1 MACPSTLASRSTVAP
16 SGAIASWSVLASA
29 PALASTF
36 AALVLTLGCGASS
49 RAPAVV
55 EKPAPSALASAT
67 EPSGAGKPVF
77 QNLGGMWLPAQIP
90 SRAKELKQL
99 GLTIDPSLLADPK
112 SSLLSAI
119 VNLNGCSASFVSK
132 DGLVVTNHHC
142 ATGALQKNSTPTEN
156 LLKTGM
162 LAKTR
167 AEERSSGPSS
177 RLSVLSKMT
186 EVTERVRPELLK
198 VTDDRERTR
207 TLERLQ
213 KEMVAACEQ
222 GRPGVRCGFVSLY
235 EGLRYFS
242 VETLELRDVRIV
254 YAPAAAIGNFGG
266 EIDNWRWPRQ
276 TGDVT
281 FFRAY
286 VGKDGL
292 PADYSPDNVPYQ
304 PASFLKLASTPL
316 SAGDLVIVTGYP
328 GHTSRL
334 TPAAEM
340 RQIQSVVYPEQQ
352 AMFDAYL
359 AMLAELGKDDP
370 DVAIKA
376 TGRRRGFDNYRTKHQ
391 GELEGMQ
398 RAHLLEKKQSEEQA
412 LRAFIAADSARSQRF
427 GSVFGDIDA
436 VIAEQEKTRE
446 ADTALEREFLL
457 PRLIFAA
464 YRIARMA
471 EERAK
476 PDAER
481 DPGYQERNV
490 PRLKDELRSLPQ
502 SFHPKLDRA
511 FLKLALERDR
521 ARDAQHRTPA
531 LELIAGKAPT
541 DAAIAG
547 AIAKLYDK
555 TKLDDEKLRLEL
567 FDKATPAKL
576 AQHPDPIVRL
586 MTKLYPHLRG
596 VDERRKRLEG
606 KLLLVEP
613 RYLEALLAFKGEAVA
628 PDANGTLRVAY
639 GTVQKAPPGTPGSDL
654 GAFTSV
660 AQIVAKTTGKE
671 PFDTPQNLLSAA
683 KLSPRSRFADKSL
696 GDVPVDFLSDVP
708 ITNGNSGSATLN
720 AHGELVGLAFDG
732 TYESVAADWVFSST
746 TRSIH
751 VDLRYVLFLLEEVEH
766 AQDLLR
772 ELGVP
777 VAAPRNP

>member
-1 MACPSTLASRSTVAP
+1 MPSVQRLLPFALS
-16 SGAIASWSVLASA
+16 AI
-29 PALASTF
+29 TF
-36 AALVLTLGCGASS
+36 GCGA
-49 RAPAVV
+49 
-55 EKPAPSALASAT
+55 PAPGPIVPPQTVPSAAASAA
-67 EPSGAGKPVF
+67 PVAAKPTFV
-77 QNLGGMWLPAQIP
+77 NHGGMWLPAQVP
-90 SRAKELKQL
+90 LKAEELKRL
-99 GLTIDPSLLADPK
+99 GLAIDPALLADPK
-112 SSLLSAI
+112 SSLLSSI

-198 VTDDRERTR
+198 VADDRARTL

-213 KEMVAACEQ
+213 KELVAGCEQ

-235 EGLRYFS
+235 EGMRYFS
-242 VETLELRDVRIV
+242 VETLEIRDIRIV
-254 YAPAAAIGNFGG
+254 YAPAEGIGNFGG

-276 TGDVT
+276 CGDVT

-286 VGKDGL
+286 VGKDGM

-304 PASFLKLASTPL
+304 PPAFLKLASTPL
-316 SAGDLVIVTGYP
+316 SAGDLVLVAGYP
-328 GHTSRL
+328 GHTSLL

-340 RQIQSVVYPEQQ
+340 RQIQSVVYPQQQ

-359 AMLAELGKDDP
+359 AMLADVSKDDP
-370 DVAIKA
+370 EVAIKA

-398 RAHLLEKKQSEEQA
+398 RAGLLAKKQAEEQA
-412 LRAFIAADSARSQRF
+412 LKAFIAADSARQAAF
-427 GSVFGDIDA
+427 GTVLTDIDG
-436 VIAEQEKTRE
+436 VFAEQEKTRE
-446 ADTALEREFLL
+446 ADTALEREMLL

-471 EERAK
+471 DERAK

-490 PRLKDELRSLPQ
+490 PRLRDELKAVPQ

-541 DAAIAG
+541 DAAIAS

-586 MTKLYPHLRG
+586 MTKLYPHIRA
-596 VDERRKRLEG
+596 VDDRRKRLDG
-606 KLLLVEP
+606 KLLLLKP
-613 RYLEALLAFKGEAVA
+613 RYLEALLAFKGGAVA

-639 GTVQKAPPGTPGSDL
+639 GTVQKAPPGTPGSDI

-671 PFDTPQNLLSAA
+671 PFDTPQKLLTAA
-683 KLSPRSRFADKSL
+683 KLAPRSRFAEKSL

-720 AHGELVGLAFDG
+720 AKGELVGLAFDG
-732 TYESVAADWVFSST
+732 TYESVASDWVFSDT

-766 AQDLLR
+766 AQALLA
-772 ELGVP
+772 ELGVA
-777 VAAPRNP
+777 VAAPPNP

>member
-1 MACPSTLASRSTVAP
+1 MRGLMSRLSYLVPSAVSAFVIACGSSQVPPAPPPVASTSATAAPSTAPVAAKP
-16 SGAIASWSVLASA
+16 
-29 PALASTF
+29 TF
-36 AALVLTLGCGASS
+36 D
-49 RAPAVV
+49 
-55 EKPAPSALASAT
+55 
-67 EPSGAGKPVF
+67 
-77 QNLGGMWLPAQIP
+77 NHGGMWMP
-90 SRAKELKQL
+90 SQVPLKAAELKGL
-99 GLTIDPSLLADPK
+99 GLAIDPALLSDPK

-167 AEERSSGPSS
+167 AEERSSGPAS

-186 EVTERVRPELLK
+186 EVTERVRPALAK
-198 VTDDRERTR
+198 ISDDKAR
-207 TLERLQ
+207 TLELERIQ
-213 KEMVAACEQ
+213 KEIVASCEQ
-222 GRPGVRCGFVSLY
+222 GRKGVRCGFVSLY

-242 VETLELRDVRIV
+242 IEMLEIRDIRLV

-266 EIDNWRWPRQ
+266 EVDNWRWPRQ

-304 PASFLKLASTPL
+304 PPSFLKLASSPL
-316 SAGDLVIVTGYP
+316 SEGDLVLVTGYP
-328 GHTSRL
+328 GHTSLL
-334 TPAAEM
+334 TPALEM
-340 RQIQSVVYPEQQ
+340 KQIQSVVYPEQQ

-359 AMLAELGKDDP
+359 KMLEDVSKDDP
-370 DVAIKA
+370 EVAIKA

-398 RAHLLEKKQSEEQA
+398 RAGLLEKKLNEEQA
-412 LRAFIAADSARSQRF
+412 LKAFIAADPARSKDY
-427 GSVFGDIDA
+427 GTVLSDIEA
-436 VIAEQEKTRE
+436 AFAEQAKTRE

-457 PRLIFAA
+457 PRLLFAA

-471 EERAK
+471 DERQK

-481 DPGYQERNV
+481 DPSYQERNI
-490 PRLKDELRSLPQ
+490 PRLKDDLKSLAA
-502 SFHPKLDRA
+502 SYHPKLDRA

-521 ARDAQHRTPA
+521 ARDATRRTPA
-531 LELIAGKAPT
+531 LALIAGKAT
-541 DAAIAG
+541 DADITS

-567 FDKATPAKL
+567 FDKATPKQL
-576 AQHPDPIVRL
+576 AQHADPIVR
-586 MTKLYPHLRG
+586 MMSKLYPELRA
-596 VDERRKRLEG
+596 VDDRRKRFDG
-606 KLLLVEP
+606 KLLLLKP
-613 RYLEALLAFKGEAVA
+613 RYLEALLAFKGGAVA
-628 PDANGTLRVAY
+628 PDANGTLRIAY

-660 AQIVAKTTGKE
+660 AQIVAKTTGIE
-671 PFDTPQNLLSAA
+671 PFDTPKNLLLAA
-683 KLSPRSRFADKSL
+683 KTSKSSRWVEKSL

-720 AHGELVGLAFDG
+720 AKGELVGLAFDG
-732 TYESVAADWVFSST
+732 TYESVASDWVFSKT

-751 VDLRYVLFLLEEVEH
+751 VDLRYVLFLLEEVDN
-766 AQDLLR
+766 ARALLS
-772 ELGVP
+772 ELGV
-777 VAAPRNP
+777 AAKGKP